1 MLGRRVEVV
10 VTEFATGFFFL
21 FRQTI
26 YLLHPSL
33 ALHPFS
39 LSLFR
44 SGFSRS
50 IYNIIIIM
58 AIYVVVVVIL
68 KHHHITYNIE
78 LTFNQL
84 TVHFTTWARKK
95 VKHFFLL
102 LSFPP
107 LLLSS
112 LFILALCLSACL
124 VFFQFLLSLSSLC
137 LCVLSFCKMRFLFQS
152 NLNSPRK
159 KSSQQKL
166 NPSTYSHTH
175 TAAPHTHISITFRY
189 MSILNR
195 YLVQLPWRSISFFL
209 SLSYSDGIL
218 FQISFV
224 VPSNALLS
232 FFLVVM
238 WAHECASLWDLM
250 WCFASHFPPLFF
262 LLPLQLHQVKDDV
275 CACIFYFS
283 TKREISF

>member
-1 MLGRRVEVV
+1 MVEVLSTKRKHYLSQVCVQKEVEKVFCYIIIASNCSFLSAPLFYYYYRKTRNETKKMLGRRVEVV

-124 VFFQFLLSLSSLC
+124 VFFSIPPLTLFSLSVCIIL
-137 LCVLSFCKMRFLFQS
+137 LQDEIPLSI
-152 NLNSPRK
+152 
-159 KSSQQKL
+159 KSQ
-166 NPSTYSHTH
+166 
-175 TAAPHTHISITFRY
+175 
-189 MSILNR
+189 
-195 YLVQLPWRSISFFL
+195 
-209 SLSYSDGIL
+209 
-218 FQISFV
+218 
-224 VPSNALLS
+224 
-232 FFLVVM
+232 
-238 WAHECASLWDLM
+238 
-250 WCFASHFPPLFF
+250 
-262 LLPLQLHQVKDDV
+262 
-275 CACIFYFS
+275 FS
-283 TKREISF
+283 